1 MQSLLQKKK
10 MVNRKFIN
18 SLNDNTI
25 LVNTARGAIIEDLDI
40 ILDGLKNNKLSAVG
54 LDVLPEEPPQK
65 TNELIEIWKN
75 SKDILSDRIIINPHA
90 GYFSSQSIE
99 EMRVKASENML
110 SFLTGNKVS
119 NIVRFKE

>member
-1 MQSLLQKKK
+1 M
-10 MVNRKFIN
+10 
-18 SLNDNTI
+18 
-25 LVNTARGAIIEDLDI
+25 
-40 ILDGLKNNKLSAVG
+40 
-54 LDVLPEEPPQK
+54 PEEPPQK

-119 NIVRFKE
+119 NIVRFKVILNLKHFSFFKDNGQKWIYFGPSYQKLHTLAKKAPLKDYLLEIDIY